1 MSEIIYIDVN
11 LSTTTAGLNN
21 VGTFVNRS
29 QPILEDPENYYV
41 SVAKLVLSTSFS
53 IPLWQPILNTTAGLN
68 DGYNTIYSLSLRY
81 GAFSSSQ
88 TYLRIIQDD
97 DTIPIPVLPLT
108 AQPSGANY
116 GWGNVYSYFT
126 ICNMLNTA
134 IATAYAELFTLV
146 PTLDAL
152 PPYYTWDTSTELF
165 SLNCYP
171 MTQYDSSVTTNVV
184 LIYFNN
190 EFQPFLTGWTF
201 SRLTN
206 NVNTPNGQDCELII
220 QNQSN
225 NWLPQASPPTQ
236 YPTSP
241 STTLL
246 KMVQD
251 FPAPFAFVAL
261 SSLQVLASLPFQ
273 TAELTSLPLA
283 LNGVANNNL
292 TSLILTDFS
301 VDYSS
306 GGAGAF
312 QQPII
317 YTPTSVI
324 NSRPIKLTGHN
335 PVTQFGIQINW
346 VNLAGVVS
354 PLQSIGVRNMSIKLA
369 FIKNEIVE
377 NSGFEEDIMIRK
389 VAPKVKSLFTGK

>member
-1 MSEIIYIDVN
+1 MSEIIYLDVN

-29 QPILEDPENYYV
+29 SPILDDPAEYYV

-68 DGYNTIYSLSLRY
+68 DGYNTIYSISLTY
-81 GAFSSSQ
+81 GANSSSQ
-88 TYLRIIQDD
+88 TYLRIRQDD
-97 DTIPIPVLPLT
+97 LTIPIPPLPLT
-108 AQPSGANY
+108 AQPTGLSY

-126 ICNMLNTA
+126 IVNILNTA
-134 IATAYAELFTLV
+134 IATAYAELLVLV
-146 PTLDAL
+146 PSLNAL
-152 PPYYTWDTSTELF
+152 PPYYEWDATTELF
-165 SLNCYP
+165 SLSCYP
-171 MTQYDSSVTTNVV
+171 MTQYDTSITQNVV
-184 LIYFNN
+184 FLYFNN
-190 EFQPFLTGWTF
+190 EFQPFLTGWSF
-201 SRLTN
+201 IRETN
-206 NVNTPNGQDCELII
+206 NVNTANGKDCQLII
-220 QNQSN
+220 RNEGN
-225 NWLPQASPPTQ
+225 NWLPIASPPTF
-236 YPTSP
+236 YPATP
-241 STTLL
+241 TTTLL
-246 KMVQD
+246 RIVQD

-273 TAELTSLPLA
+273 TPELTSLPLA
-283 LNGVANNNL
+283 LNGIANNNL
-292 TSLILTDFS
+292 TSSILTDFS
-301 VDYSS
+301 VDYSAGGS
-306 GGAGAF
+306 GSF

-335 PVTQFGIQINW
+335 PITQFGIQINW

-377 NSGFEEDIMIRK
+377 NSGFEDDIMNRK
-389 VAPKVKSLFTGK
+389 LAPKVKSLFTGK